1 MKLKITVWTGADR
14 IGDESSKLGMVDGGS
29 LGCNWPL
36 KTGSA
41 SRMRRKTCPTIR
53 SAPSHEDNIVARRVA
68 ADESSN
74 GASIML
80 MKLPMCLDI
89 EKKNTELYRFFLR
102 KYSGRLGLNFSRF
115 SFVYRLPACPP
126 KCQLLNNEPQSTRT
140 TEIPKCNLHMSTF
153 AYTFTLFMWPAPP
166 PEKLGVSWHLNSF
179 RALFTLPPAKDTFD
193 PELIYLKTL

>member
-68 ADESSN
+68 AAESSN

-89 EKKNTELYRFFLR
+89 EKKTPSCTGFFFENIAAGWVLTLA
-102 KYSGRLGLNFSRF
+102 GFPLFTAC
-115 SFVYRLPACPP
+115 LP
-126 KCQLLNNEPQSTRT
+126 
-140 TEIPKCNLHMSTF
+140 
-153 AYTFTLFMWPAPP
+153 
-166 PEKLGVSWHLNSF
+166 VHLNVSC
-179 RALFTLPPAKDTFD
+179 
-193 PELIYLKTL
+193 